1 MDSSNIGFIF
11 VIALFGIGFRLLA
24 DRWDRDRIQQYVAE
38 RGGSVDDITWQPWGR
53 GWFGEK
59 GDRIYEVEYTDRDG
73 ASHSASCKTSMFSG
87 VYFTDDRTT
96 SGVRP
101 LAITR
106 ADREIASLERE
117 NQRLRAEIE
126 RLKNRGA

>member
-1 MDSSNIGFIF
+1 MDNGQMGFII
-11 VIALFGIGFRLLA
+11 VIPLLAIGFRLLA
-24 DRWDRDRIQQYVAE
+24 DRWDRERIQQYVAE
-38 RGGSVDDITWQPWGR
+38 RGGSVNDIAWQPFGR

-59 GDRIYEVEYTDRDG
+59 GDRIYEVDYTDRDG
-73 ASHSASCKTSMFSG
+73 ASHSATCKTSMFSG

-96 SGVRP
+96 SGVKP

-106 ADREIASLERE
+106 ADREIATLERE

>member
-1 MDSSNIGFIF
+1 MDNANSGFVF
-11 VIALFGIGFRLLA
+11 LVILAAVGFRLLA

-38 RGGSVDDITWQPWGR
+38 RGGSVNDIAWQPFGR

-73 ASHSASCKTSMFSG
+73 GSHSASCKTSLFSG
-87 VYFTDDRTT
+87 VYFTEDDAMPRT
-96 SGVRP
+96 RP
-101 LAITR
+101 TAVTG
-106 ADREIASLERE
+106 ADREITSLESE

-126 RLKNRGA
+126 RLKDRGV

>member
-1 MDSSNIGFIF
+1 MDSGNMGFIV
-11 VIALFGIGFRLLA
+11 VIVLFAIGFRLVA
-24 DRWDRDRIQQYVAE
+24 DRWDRERIQQYVAE
-38 RGGSVDDITWQPWGR
+38 RGGSVNDISWQPLGR

-59 GDRIYEVEYTDRDG
+59 GDRIYEVDYTDRDG

-96 SGVRP
+96 LSVRP

-106 ADREIASLERE
+106 ADREIATLERE

>member
-1 MDSSNIGFIF
+1 M
-11 VIALFGIGFRLLA
+11 LFAIGFRLLA
-24 DRWDRDRIQQYVAE
+24 DRWDRERIQHYVAE
-38 RGGSVDDITWQPWGR
+38 RGGSVNDITWQPLGR
-53 GWFGEK
+53 GWLGEK
-59 GDRIYEVEYTDRDG
+59 GDRIYKVDYTDGDG

-106 ADREIASLERE
+106 ADREIATLERE

>member
-1 MDSSNIGFIF
+1 MDNSQIGFII
-11 VIALFGIGFRLLA
+11 VIPLLAIGFRLLA
-24 DRWDRDRIQQYVAE
+24 DRWDRERIQQYVAE
-38 RGGSVDDITWQPWGR
+38 RGGTLNDISWQPFGR

-59 GDRIYEVEYTDRDG
+59 GDRIYEVDYTDRDG
-73 ASHSASCKTSMFSG
+73 ASHSVSCKTSMFSG

-106 ADREIASLERE
+106 ADREIATLERE

>member
-1 MDSSNIGFIF
+1 MDNGNIGFIF
-11 VIALFGIGFRLLA
+11 IIVLFAIGFRLLA
-24 DRWDRDRIQQYVAE
+24 DRWDRERIRQYVAE
-38 RGGSVDDITWQPWGR
+38 RGGSVNDITWQPFGR

-73 ASHSASCKTSMFSG
+73 ASHSASCKTSMFSS

-106 ADREIASLERE
+106 ADREIATLERE
-117 NQRLRAEIE
+117 NQKLRAEIE